1 MSAFTP
7 ARHVADNDPRARVE
21 RAGLLLIVL
30 FLMWAAAE
38 VCAYAANN
46 AAGAFQLTHTALH
59 EIYVTPWLQ
68 FVTMGAFIVFLCV
81 AVVWAMSLLPVSD
94 EVMRGQSM
102 SPAQVRQAIRS
113 PWGQYSEDC

>member
-1 MSAFTP
+1 MSAFTH
-7 ARHVADNDPRARVE
+7 ARHAATNDPRARLE

-68 FVTMGAFIVFLCV
+68 IVTMVTIIVVLCA
-81 AVVWAMSLLPVSD
+81 AVVWAVSLLPVSD
-94 EVMRGQSM
+94 EVMEGQSM
-102 SPAQVRQAIRS
+102 SPAETRRAIRY
-113 PWGQYSEDC
+113 PWGS